1 MNELQVVDDKPPDLS
16 PRNFNELM
24 EFADTL
30 ANSNLV
36 PKDYIGKRDNII
48 VAMQWGSEL
57 GLKPMQSLQNIAV
70 IGNRPSIW
78 GDAMLALVLASPV
91 CKDVIE
97 YFEGDGESLTAVCIA
112 QRHGRG
118 DKKATFSLADA
129 RTAEL
134 VNKDVWKKYPPR
146 MLQMRA
152 RGFALRDQFADVLRG
167 MPMAELV
174 IEQARNMGPVDEV
187 PRSTPEPA
195 SGSRTDAVKQKL
207 KKQQLPTLA
216 DVLKEIDDAQDAAA
230 MRKAGDRAAQL
241 IDETE
246 KVQARERWQHKLE
259 TSRSPKAPAQD
270 GTAPNPV
277 VTYAE
282 VADAIRNATNRDDR
296 AAAAD
301 LIRHIPSEEQRVEL
315 GELYELVAR
324 EQGDLP

>member
-16 PRNFNELM
+16 PRNFTELM
-24 EFADTL
+24 EFAEIL

-57 GLKPMQSLQNIAV
+57 GLKALQSLQNIAV
-70 IGNRPSIW
+70 VGNRPSIW

-91 CKDVIE
+91 CKDVVE
-97 YFEGDGESLTAVCIA
+97 YFEGDGDTLTAVCVA

-118 DKKATFSLADA
+118 DKKAMFSLADA

-134 VNKDVWKKYPPR
+134 TGKDVWKKYPPR

-167 MPMAELV
+167 MPMAELE
-174 IEQARNMGPVDEV
+174 IERVRNMGPVDEV
-187 PRSTPEPA
+187 PRETPESA

-207 KKQQLPTLA
+207 RKQQSPTLA
-216 DVLKEIDDAQDAAA
+216 DVLKEIDGAQDAAA
-230 MRKAGDRAAQL
+230 MRKAGERAAQL
-241 IDETE
+241 VDEKE
-246 KVQARERWQHKLE
+246 KAQARERWQHKLE
-259 TSRSPKAPAQD
+259 TSRAPKAPAQD
-270 GTAPNPV
+270 GTTEPV
-277 VTYAE
+277 VNYAE

-315 GELYELVAR
+315 GELYGLVAR
-324 EQGDLP
+324 EQGETP